1 MKLDI
6 EEETVE
12 EKIKN
17 MAEEASEEDFEEENS
32 EDDFEEET
40 SEEDFEE
47 DILEKDIIEDNSTDN
62 FKEVLEE
69 KFKEEASEEDFE
81 EEVSEE
87 EFEEETEEE
96 SEEAEEKSEDEPDE
110 KSSPVSMPEKKKHRK
125 LKTPVIVG
133 IILAAVLA
141 LGCAAWFIIRNF
153 FPNFSL
159 VRGERNMTFVADDT
173 GVHSDWTVMERVSAD
188 TDEGFSIRLPE
199 AVAVSDI
206 AIENHYRDRALLIRL
221 SGVKASEF
229 VGTYVTGNV
238 SDITVVAWKAK
249 DSEILVSFEMSQVW
263 EYEVTQT
270 GSELRIKNTAVSE
283 LYETVVVIDPV
294 YSSVASEDITALVAE
309 SVAQKA
315 AEQGIKVYITRGAG
329 SERSEA
335 ERLALILDTEA
346 DYVIGLDVDS
356 NSDTS
361 KYGLSAV
368 YNDRFYN
375 PDFENAVYADILL
388 KSVAEVAKNR
398 ANAIEAASEDS
409 LLMLVKQPAA
419 GIKIGYISNSEEYS
433 LLLDESYRDTLA
445 TGILNG
451 IVDVVSSEQ

>member
-17 MAEEASEEDFEEENS
+17 MTEEASEEDFEEENS
-32 EDDFEEET
+32 EDDFEEEN
-40 SEEDFEE
+40 SEED
-47 DILEKDIIEDNSTDN
+47 
-62 FKEVLEE
+62 
-69 KFKEEASEEDFE
+69 
-81 EEVSEE
+81 
-87 EFEEETEEE
+87 FEEETEEE

-153 FPNFSL
+153 FPDFSFGL
-159 VRGERNMTFVADDT
+159 SGKNVTFVADDT

-199 AVAVSDI
+199 GVTVSDI

-356 NSDTS
+356 DSDTS

-375 PDFENAVYADILL
+375 PGFENAVYADILL

>member
-17 MAEEASEEDFEEENS
+17 ITEEASEEDFEEENS
-32 EDDFEEET
+32 EDDFEEEN
-40 SEEDFEE
+40 SEED
-47 DILEKDIIEDNSTDN
+47 
-62 FKEVLEE
+62 
-69 KFKEEASEEDFE
+69 
-81 EEVSEE
+81 
-87 EFEEETEEE
+87 FEEETEEE

-199 AVAVSDI
+199 GVAVSDI

-263 EYEVTQT
+263 EYEVTQN
-270 GSELRIKNTAVSE
+270 GSELKIKNTAVSE

-356 NSDTS
+356 DSDTS